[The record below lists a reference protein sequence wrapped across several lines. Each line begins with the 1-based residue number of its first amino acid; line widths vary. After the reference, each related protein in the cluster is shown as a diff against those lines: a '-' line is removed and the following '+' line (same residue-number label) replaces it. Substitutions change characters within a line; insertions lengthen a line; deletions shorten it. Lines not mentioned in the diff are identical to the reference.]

1 MGGKMEEKWE
11 EKQGDATVRN
21 CKKLQ
26 ALRIEIY
33 AYNYS
38 YNVIGKGCDFSY
50 L

>member
-1 MGGKMEEKWE
+1 MEEKWE

-33 AYNYS
+33 ARNCGYD
-38 YNVIGKGCDFSY
+38 VIGKSCDFSH